1 MSNMNYCRFENTYPD
16 LRDCLEDLN
25 VNDGLDHLSE
35 SEKKYATNLIRMCGE
50 IWGDYGYLTKKEN
63 I

>member
-25 VNDGLDHLSE
+25 INDGLSHLSE
-35 SEKKYATNLIRMCGE
+35 SEKKYAIDLIKMCGE
-50 IWGDYGYLTKKEN
+50 IWNDYGYLIKKEN